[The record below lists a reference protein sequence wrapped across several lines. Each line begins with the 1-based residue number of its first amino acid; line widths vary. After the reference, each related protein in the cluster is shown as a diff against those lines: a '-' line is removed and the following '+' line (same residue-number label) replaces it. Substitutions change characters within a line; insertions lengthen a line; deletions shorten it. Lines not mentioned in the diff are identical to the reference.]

1 MQEALKSPSSSGRD
15 IPDAEGEGEEA
26 LVFHFST
33 GPLLVFTDAEQ
44 SKAGRASER
53 TSSPFPPSAA
63 QATLSGQA
71 RVTPPPL
78 SLPFLPWGYILVVQL
93 PLWLRI
99 DDKAS

>member
-71 RVTPPPL
+71 RVTPPTFVTA
-78 SLPFLPWGYILVVQL
+78 LPALGLHPCG
-93 PLWLRI
+93 P
-99 DDKAS
+99 ASIVAED

>member
-53 TSSPFPPSAA
+53 TSSLFPPS
-63 QATLSGQA
+63 LPRPHCQA
-71 RVTPPPL
+71 RPVSPPPTFVTA
-78 SLPFLPWGYILVVQL
+78 LPALGLHPCG
-93 PLWLRI
+93 P
-99 DDKAS
+99 ASIVAED